1 MSLVIT
7 RPPPRPTLDRPDK
20 YYTLHSK
27 PNDAFTLKM
36 PYMKRTSIVGFKQWD
51 DALHIGKM
59 IETYFIHNK
68 DWPDTQSDSL
78 FLPNSQ
84 LGERD
89 LEHIYIQMWE
99 FEELKVECT
108 KNMLDMISVEEIMSK
123 NSSAFS
129 LAGDMITFNAPDE
142 FYRLRFEEL
151 LTSSEE
157 G

>member
-1 MSLVIT
+1 MSLIIT

-51 DALHIGKM
+51 DARHIGKM
-59 IETYFIHNK
+59 IETYFVHNK
-68 DWPDTQSDSL
+68 AWPDTQSESL

-84 LGERD
+84 LGERE

-99 FEELKVECT
+99 FEQLKVECT
-108 KNMLDMISVEEIMSK
+108 KNMLDMISVEEIVSK
-123 NSSAFS
+123 NNSAFS

>member
-1 MSLVIT
+1 
-7 RPPPRPTLDRPDK
+7 
-20 YYTLHSK
+20 
-27 PNDAFTLKM
+27 
-36 PYMKRTSIVGFKQWD
+36 MKRTSIVGFKQWD
-51 DALHIGKM
+51 DAQHIGKM

-68 DWPDTQSDSL
+68 AWPDAQSESL

-84 LGERD
+84 LGERE

-99 FEELKVECT
+99 FEQLKVECT
-108 KNMLDMISVEEIMSK
+108 KNMLDMISVEDIVSK
-123 NSSAFS
+123 NGDTFS

-151 LTSSEE
+151 LTSLEE